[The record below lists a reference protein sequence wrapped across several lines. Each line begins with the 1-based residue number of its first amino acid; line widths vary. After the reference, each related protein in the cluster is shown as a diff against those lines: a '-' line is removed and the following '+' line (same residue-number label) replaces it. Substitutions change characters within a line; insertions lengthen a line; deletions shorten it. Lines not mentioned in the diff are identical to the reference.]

1 MSVRYKIVR
10 TDKEIDDLL
19 NKCVEAE
26 EQGSAYRGMTYEQG
40 IKEAIDWLTEE
51 GWEYPL
57 PES

>member
-26 EQGSAYRGMTYEQG
+26 EHGSAYRGMTYEQG